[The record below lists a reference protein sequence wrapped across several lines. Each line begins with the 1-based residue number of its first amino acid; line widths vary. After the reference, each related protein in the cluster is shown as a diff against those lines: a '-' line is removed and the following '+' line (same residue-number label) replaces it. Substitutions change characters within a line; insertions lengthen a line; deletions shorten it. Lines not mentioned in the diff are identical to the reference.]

1 MSLVEKI
8 NESIKDAMRAKEKE
22 RLEALRSVKA
32 ALLLEA
38 TKGGSDGI
46 TEQAEIQIL
55 NRLYKQRKEAAGIFT
70 AQARP
75 ELAEVEEFQAG
86 VIESFLPARLSD
98 AEIQAIITEIVSR
111 TGASGMKDMG
121 KVMGEANSKLSGKA
135 DPKFVAD
142 TVKKLLGA

>member
-22 RLEALRSVKA
+22 RLEALRAVKA

-38 TKGGSDGI
+38 TKGGNTGI

-55 NRLYKQRKEAAGIFT
+55 NRLHKQRKEAAAIFH
-70 AQARP
+70 AQSRKD
-75 ELAEVEEFQAG
+75 LADVEDFQAG
-86 VIESFLPARLSD
+86 VIEAFLPARLSEQEVEAAVVD
-98 AEIQAIITEIVSR
+98 IIASS
-111 TGASGMKDMG
+111 GASGMKDMG
-121 KVMGEANSKLSGKA
+121 KVMGEVNAKLAGKA

-142 TVKKLLGA
+142 LVKKMLTA